1 MINKYDYDNRIPD
14 CENTKKELSEFK
26 PLSEELLIQIKQYY
40 RIGLTYSSNA
50 LEGNTLTES
59 ETKVVLED
67 GVTIG
72 GKSLREHQEALGHSD
87 AFDFLYDIAK
97 GKTINEQ
104 DVNQLHHLFYHRID
118 EANAGAYRKQNVV
131 ISGTTYTPPK
141 YNEIP
146 SQMEA
151 LYDSISGLQKM
162 LHPIEFAAKLHLEFV
177 RIHPYIDG
185 NGRTARL
192 LMNLAFMQNNYSI
205 TIIPP
210 ILRSKYIEFIRLA
223 QTGDK
228 DERHFIN
235 FISAMVYESQNDLI
249 RLYKSVT

>member
-1 MINKYDYDNRIPD
+1 MEDNIKRLLDKLTAHKKKLDGLRPFSKGVMAKLKEYYDV
-14 CENTKKELSEFK
+14 E
-26 PLSEELLIQIKQYY
+26 
-40 RIGLTYSSNA
+40 GTYNSNA
-50 LEGNTLTES
+50 IEGNTLNLG
-59 ETKVVLED
+59 ETKLVILD